1 MARNIETVKPRRAL
15 LMGALSTVGDVEVL
29 HQVTRRLRDLGVPFE
44 VAPFSKRRTEMF
56 DEWVDV
62 STLDPRDYS
71 HVVFVCGPLT
81 RKMMEKRWETLRHF
95 EHCAFIG
102 VNLTMVADLEAFNPF
117 DALIE
122 RDSNRVTR
130 PDLSFLQEEPRV
142 PVLGLCLVDS
152 QREYGSRQRHAKAKD
167 LLEGLIRRSGAA
179 CIEIDTVLAP
189 NRQQHVENGFYN
201 AAQFESAV
209 ARVDVLLT
217 TRLHGTVLALKN
229 GVPAISIDA
238 VLGGDKVSRQTREI
252 GWEEVF
258 EADSVT
264 EEELDRA
271 LERCLLPDARERA
284 RACAD
289 HARNSLANFDAGF
302 SSAMSVL
309 PDPALRS
316 GLRSRQ
322 GLVRKFR
329 SLLTKAR

>member
-1 MARNIETVKPRRAL
+1 
-15 LMGALSTVGDVEVL
+15 MGALSTVGDVEVL

-152 QREYGSRQRHAKAKD
+152 QREYGSRQRHA
-167 LLEGLIRRSGAA
+167 
-179 CIEIDTVLAP
+179 
-189 NRQQHVENGFYN
+189 
-201 AAQFESAV
+201 QFESAV

-229 GVPAISIDA
+229 GVPVISIDA